1 MNCDLCSYFSSWTFP
16 ANPFLGSSESI
27 LEMEDA
33 SVFINLDDFFDDP
46 ERRKRYEIYLYH
58 DPEMEIWFQRQCR
71 VW

>member
-16 ANPFLGSSESI
+16 TNLFLGSSESI

-33 SVFINLDDFFDDP
+33 SVFINMDDFFDNP
-46 ERRKRYEIYLYH
+46 ERRKRYETYLYH